1 MRNRSRYFL
10 RNSQLRN
17 NNIDNFKRRNE
28 RYVKIVKFL
37 EEFDLLIKCVSEETG
52 NESNEAKGWIS

>member
-28 RYVKIVKFL
+28 RYVKIVKSL

-52 NESNEAKGWIS
+52 NESNETKGWIS